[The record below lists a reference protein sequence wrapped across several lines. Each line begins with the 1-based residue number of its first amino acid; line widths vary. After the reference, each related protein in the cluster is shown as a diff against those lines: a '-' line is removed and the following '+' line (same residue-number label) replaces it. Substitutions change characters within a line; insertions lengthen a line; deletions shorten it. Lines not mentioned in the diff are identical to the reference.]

1 MSWDRLG
8 WERANRS
15 LFRSWLLSINKVEQ
29 VRVSHEKATEVKRTA
44 RATAGA
50 EATVRLGVIERA
62 LDEAWFNGDQFYYV
76 RVKIERANRFCSNNG
91 WPRVDHERDITI
103 VCSCIS
109 LVHVTYTGGVYMHM
123 HLYVQL

>member
-8 WERANRS
+8 WEGANRL
-15 LFRSWLLSINKVEQ
+15 LFRSWLLSMNKVGQ
-29 VRVSHEKATEVKRTA
+29 VRVSHERATEVKRTA

-50 EATVRLGVIERA
+50 EAPVRLSVIERA
-62 LDEAWFNGDQFYYV
+62 LDEAWFNGDQFCD
-76 RVKIERANRFCSNNG
+76 VKAKIKRANRFCSNNG
-91 WPRVDHERDITI
+91 WPRVDHERGITI

-109 LVHVTYTGGVYMHM
+109 LVYVTYTGGVYMHM